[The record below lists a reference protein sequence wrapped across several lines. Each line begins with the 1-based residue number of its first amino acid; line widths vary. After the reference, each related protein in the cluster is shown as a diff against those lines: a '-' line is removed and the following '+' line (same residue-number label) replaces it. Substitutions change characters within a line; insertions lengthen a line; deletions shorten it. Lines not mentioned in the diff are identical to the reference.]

1 MLTCCLVLA
10 HSNQRDK
17 AKRYKAKRYYLPNSV
32 IKNHNF
38 IIYGKNVFNQPI
50 DSDIKR
56 YEKRRKLTTRQGEVY
71 TTVCSLGYEYIK
83 THYRLITLD
92 LRRKKKLDAVPK
104 AITEIEFV
112 KKLQNES
119 NKIFDNQSIFLFT
132 ILKKSKRRD

>member
-10 HSNQRDK
+10 HSNQHDK
-17 AKRYKAKRYYLPNSV
+17 AKRYKAKRYYLPNSL

-83 THYRLITLD
+83 THYRLITID
-92 LRRKKKLDAVPK
+92 LRRKKGIRCCSK
-104 AITEIEFV
+104 
-112 KKLQNES
+112 S
-119 NKIFDNQSIFLFT
+119 NYRNRICWKTTKWEQ
-132 ILKKSKRRD
+132 

>member
-10 HSNQRDK
+10 HSNQHEK
-17 AKRYKAKRYYLPNSV
+17 AKRYKAKRYYLPNSI
-32 IKNHNF
+32 IKNHNV
-38 IIYGKNVFNQPI
+38 IIYEKNVFNQPI
-50 DSDIKR
+50 DSDIKK

-83 THYRLITLD
+83 THYRLITID
-92 LRRKKKLDAVPK
+92 LRRKKELGAVPK

-112 KKLQNES
+112 EKLQNGS